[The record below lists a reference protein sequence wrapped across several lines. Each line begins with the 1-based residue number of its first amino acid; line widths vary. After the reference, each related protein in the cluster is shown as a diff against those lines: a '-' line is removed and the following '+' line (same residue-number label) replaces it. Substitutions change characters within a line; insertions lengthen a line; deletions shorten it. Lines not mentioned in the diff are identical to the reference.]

1 MNDQDYM
8 KLALQLAESTRG
20 QTSPNPM
27 VGSVVVKDGAI
38 VGVGA
43 HLKAGEGHAEVQA
56 LKMAGE
62 KARGGTIYVTL
73 EPCSHYGKTPPC
85 ADLII
90 EQGLKRVVVATGDP
104 NPAVAGRGLDK
115 LRQAGLEV
123 VFGICQEE
131 ADALN
136 EVFFHY
142 MKNATPFVTL
152 KSATTLD
159 GKTATTTGKSKWIT
173 SPAAREDTHRYRHT
187 HDAILV
193 GIGTVLAD
201 NPSLTTRLPN
211 GGKNPIRVVLDRT
224 LRTPLDTKLVTD
236 QEAPTWILT
245 TEQASKEK
253 QEALEQF
260 GVEVVRLPD
269 DSIQTVL
276 QVLGSKGVTSLF
288 VEGGAEVN
296 GSFLKARAI
305 NQIIMY
311 MAPKLF
317 GGNGALTAIG
327 GEGFLEVDEALQL
340 DIIEVT
346 TIGADIKV
354 VAKVKEGE

>member
-1 MNDQDYM
+1 MNDIDYM

-27 VGSVVVKDGAI
+27 VGSVVVKNGAI
-38 VGVGA
+38 VGMGA

-56 LKMAGE
+56 LNMAGDQAE
-62 KARGGTIYVTL
+62 GGTIYVTL

-90 EQGLKRVVVATGDP
+90 ERGLKRVVVATGDP
-104 NPAVAGRGLDK
+104 NPAVAGRGLVK

-123 VFGICQEE
+123 VFGVCQAE

-142 MKNATPFVTL
+142 MRHVTPFVTV
-152 KSATTLD
+152 KSAMTLD
-159 GKTATTTGKSKWIT
+159 GKTATVTGKSKWIT
-173 SPAAREDTHRYRHT
+173 GAAAREDVHRYRHT

-201 NPSLTTRLPN
+201 NPSLTTRLPG
-211 GGKNPIRVVLDRT
+211 GGKNPIRIVLDRT
-224 LRTPLDTKLVTD
+224 LRIPLDALLIQG

-245 TEQASKEK
+245 REEAPLEK
-253 QEALEQF
+253 QKELEQF
-260 GVEVVRLPD
+260 GIEVIRLPD
-269 DSIQTVL
+269 DSIQTAL

-296 GSFLKARAI
+296 GSFLKERAI
-305 NQIIMY
+305 NQFIMY

-317 GGNGALTAIG
+317 GGQSAATVIG
-327 GEGFLEVDEALQL
+327 GEGFSEVEDALEL
-340 DIIEVT
+340 DIIEVAT
-346 TIGADIKV
+346 VGADIKV
-354 VAKVKEGE
+354 VARMKEGK

>member
-1 MNDQDYM
+1 MNDIDYM
-8 KLALQLAESTRG
+8 KLALELAKSTQG

-62 KARGGTIYVTL
+62 KAKDGTIYVTL

-90 EQGLKRVVVATGDP
+90 EKGLKRVVVATGDS
-104 NPAVAGRGLDK
+104 NPAVAGRGLTRIK
-115 LRQAGLEV
+115 EAGLEV
-123 VFGICQEE
+123 KFGVCQQE
-131 ADALN
+131 ANELN
-136 EVFFHY
+136 EIFFHF
-142 MKNATPFVTL
+142 MKYQKPYVTL

-159 GKTATTTGKSKWIT
+159 GKTATVTGKSKWIT
-173 SPAAREDTHRYRHT
+173 GEEAREDVHRYRHT

-211 GGKNPIRVVLDRT
+211 GGKNPIRVVLDRS
-224 LRTPLDTKLVTD
+224 LRIPVEAKLVQD

-245 TEQASKEK
+245 TEEASMDKQKE
-253 QEALEQF
+253 LEKY
-260 GVEVVRLPD
+260 GIDVLRTPDGSIEKVLP
-269 DSIQTVL
+269 L
-276 QVLGSKGVTSLF
+276 LGTKGITSLF

-296 GSFLKARAI
+296 GSFLRARAVDQVI
-305 NQIIMY
+305 TY

-317 GGNGALTAIG
+317 GGQMAPTAIG
-327 GEGFLEVDEALQL
+327 GKGIEEVENALELE
-340 DIIEVT
+340 IKEVT
-346 TIGADIKV
+346 TIGKDIKIV
-354 VAKVKEGE
+354 SRVRRSE

>member
-73 EPCSHYGKTPPC
+73 EPCSHFGKTPPC

-123 VFGICQEE
+123 VFGVCQEE

-142 MKNATPFVTL
+142 MKHVTPFVTL

-173 SPAAREDTHRYRHT
+173 GPAAREDTHRYRHT

-201 NPSLTTRLPN
+201 NPSLTTRLPK

-269 DSIQTVL
+269 DSIQTAL
-276 QVLGSKGVTSLF
+276 QVLGSKGVTSLI

-317 GGNGALTAIG
+317 GGNGAPTAIG
-327 GEGFLEVDEALQL
+327 GEGFTEVDEALQL

-346 TIGADIKV
+346 TIGGDIKV
-354 VAKVKEGE
+354 VAKVKERE